1 MASQGPRQ
9 QAFSPLKA
17 KSGKVCP
24 LYSSSMTFLPP
35 KTCPKKGKWW
45 QGMPTS
51 GGQMLISGS
60 GQQAEVQDS
69 RHSYHSRQRV
79 ARYARFIL
87 VPWHS
92 YHQKYAQKRAN
103 SGKVCPHLVVISS
116 SVQHS
121 YHQVIDLG
129 YAELNWANGGKVCL
143 FFLFCFHCSQQVTF
157 FIQHIETVS
166 YVQKKNPRILPPK
179 CFLLA
184 SSWSMIPPE
193 VVMTM

>member
-1 MASQGPRQ
+1 MVVRYAYIRWS
-9 QAFSPLKA
+9 
-17 KSGKVCP
+17 
-24 LYSSSMTFLPP
+24 
-35 KTCPKKGKWW
+35 KT
-45 QGMPTS
+45 
-51 GGQMLISGS
+51 LISGS
-60 GQQAEVQDS
+60 GQQAKVQDS

-79 ARYARFIL
+79 ARYACFIL

-103 SGKVCPHLVVISS
+103 SGKVCPHLVVISG

-157 FIQHIETVS
+157 FLFSTQKQCLSLEEKSKNFASQMFSSGFFVVHDTSGGGHNDVTV
-166 YVQKKNPRILPPK
+166 KK
-179 CFLLA
+179 
-184 SSWSMIPPE
+184 
-193 VVMTM
+193 

>member
-1 MASQGPRQ
+1 
-9 QAFSPLKA
+9 
-17 KSGKVCP
+17 
-24 LYSSSMTFLPP
+24 
-35 KTCPKKGKWW
+35 
-45 QGMPTS
+45 MPTS
-51 GGQMLISGS
+51 GGQKRSFPVPVSKPRPKTAG
-60 GQQAEVQDS
+60 
-69 RHSYHSRQRV
+69 
-79 ARYARFIL
+79 IL
-87 VPWHS
+87 TTHGREWQGMPAYFKFHGILTT
-92 YHQKYAQKRAN
+92 KNMPKKGAN
-103 SGKVCPHLVVISS
+103 SGKVCPHLVVISG

-157 FIQHIETVS
+157 FYSAHRNSVL
-166 YVQKKNPRILPPK
+166 VQKKNPRILPPK

>member
-1 MASQGPRQ
+1 
-9 QAFSPLKA
+9 
-17 KSGKVCP
+17 
-24 LYSSSMTFLPP
+24 
-35 KTCPKKGKWW
+35 
-45 QGMPTS
+45 MPTS
-51 GGQMLISGS
+51 GGKKRSFPVPVSKPRPKTAGILTTQG
-60 GQQAEVQDS
+60 
-69 RHSYHSRQRV
+69 RV
-79 ARYARFIL
+79 ARYAHFIL

-103 SGKVCPHLVVISS
+103 SGKVCPHLVVISG

-157 FIQHIETVS
+157 FYSAHRNSVL
-166 YVQKKNPRILPPK
+166 VQKKNPRILPPK

-193 VVMTM
+193 VVMTT